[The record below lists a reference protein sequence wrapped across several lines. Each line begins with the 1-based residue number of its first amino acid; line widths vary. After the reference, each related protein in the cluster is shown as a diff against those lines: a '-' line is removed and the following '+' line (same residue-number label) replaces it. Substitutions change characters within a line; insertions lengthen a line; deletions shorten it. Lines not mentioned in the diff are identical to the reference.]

1 MKQSTSYCLISPI
14 CEEDLLWGTL
24 NSFTERLLE
33 KEIPHRQPKLKW
45 HSTYITP
52 FKALPSEVACFV
64 IGLEI
69 GSFERESYGIARITG
84 FDFFK
89 NMEMDALILHLDIS
103 PELRRLIERARIL
116 IEECMDMKFPPQSF
130 QVNMHVTIAEGKD
143 LFQHIK
149 RHGGVDT
156 LFKDLQT
163 LTAINLAI
171 PVIHRKSDDGKY
183 WVPVRL

>member
-1 MKQSTSYCLISPI
+1 MKQSTSYCLISPVS
-14 CEEDLLWGTL
+14 EEEPLWRVL
-24 NSFTERLLE
+24 NSFVERLRE
-33 KEIPHRQPKLKW
+33 KEIPHQQPKLKW

-69 GSFERESYGIARITG
+69 GSFERGSCGDARITG
-84 FDFFK
+84 LDFFK
-89 NMEMDALILHLDIS
+89 STEMDALILRLEIS
-103 PELRRLIERARIL
+103 PGLRQLIERARIL
-116 IEECMDMKFPPQSF
+116 IEECMDMKFPPESF

-143 LFQHIK
+143 LFQHIE
-149 RHGGVDT
+149 RHGGVDK
-156 LFKDLQT
+156 LFKDLQA
-163 LTAINLAI
+163 LAAINLAI